1 MKNFWLGF
9 LVCALLAHFDAKAC
23 YDSIEYSMKRLDR
36 LGQRNN
42 KSNMEEREEVDAKIV
57 GFKG

>member
-9 LVCALLAHFDAKAC
+9 LVCALLVHFDLKAC

-42 KSNMEEREEVDAKIV
+42 QSNMEERKEVDAKII